1 MPPLQI
7 RELKPGDRQ
16 AAALVEQLDALQ
28 ESLYPDESNH
38 LEPMAELFRAHFEF
52 LGAFDGDAL
61 LACGAVKCVDDTYG
75 ELKRMYVSP
84 AHRRRGA
91 AAAILAALEQRL
103 RARGIRLV
111 RLETGIR
118 QADALA
124 FYRAHGYQSIA
135 PFGSYGPDPLSVFME
150 KSLDQAGWRAEDP
163 DCGNQGPSASH
174 LP

>member
-1 MPPLQI
+1 MRPLQI
-7 RELKPGDRQ
+7 RDLESGDRQ

-28 ESLYPDESNH
+28 GSLYPDESNH

-52 LGAFDGDAL
+52 LGAFDGGTL
-61 LACGAVKCVDDTYG
+61 VACGAAKRVDDTYG

-84 AHRRRGA
+84 LHRRRGA
-91 AAAILAALEQRL
+91 AATILRALEQRL

-124 FYRAHGYQSIA
+124 FYRAHGYRSIA
-135 PFGSYGPDPLSVFME
+135 PFGAYRPDPLSVFME
-150 KSLDQAGWRAEDP
+150 KSLD
-163 DCGNQGPSASH
+163 
-174 LP
+174 